1 MPRSRGQLWFIAF
14 LFAAMAVAGTLA
26 YQRFRAGDI
35 QLAEGR
41 RAYDAGRFDLAEKAF
56 ERSVTHNP
64 RNAGAWYWLG
74 LSRKNQGR
82 SAEAA
87 EAFARATA
95 LQPQNVLW
103 WMELAQC
110 LQWAERF
117 AEAEPAWDRVLQGL
131 PGNDARRREAGIH
144 RAKCLAGLGRTDQA
158 VQALE
163 TLLAEDNSPPV
174 RFALAEVLAWAGRFD
189 DSEAQYRMAI
199 DAASPGSQP
208 ETRP

>member
-1 MPRSRGQLWFIAF
+1 MSSSRGQLWFIA
-14 LFAAMAVAGTLA
+14 LVFAALAVAGTLA
-26 YQRFRAGDI
+26 YQRFRVGDI

-41 RAYDAGRFDLAEKAF
+41 RAYDAGRFEVAEKAF
-56 ERSVTHNP
+56 ERSVGHNP
-64 RNAGAWYWLG
+64 QNAGAWYWLG

-87 EAFARATA
+87 EAFGRAAA

-110 LQWAERF
+110 LQWSQRF
-117 AEAEPAWDRVLQGL
+117 AEAEQAWERVLQGL
-131 PGNDARRREAGIH
+131 PDNDNRRREAGIN

-158 VQALE
+158 VSALKGQ
-163 TLLAEDNSPPV
+163 LAADDSPLV

-189 DSEAQYRMAI
+189 ESETQYRLALH
-199 DAASPGSQP
+199 AASPGSQP
-208 ETRP
+208 EARP